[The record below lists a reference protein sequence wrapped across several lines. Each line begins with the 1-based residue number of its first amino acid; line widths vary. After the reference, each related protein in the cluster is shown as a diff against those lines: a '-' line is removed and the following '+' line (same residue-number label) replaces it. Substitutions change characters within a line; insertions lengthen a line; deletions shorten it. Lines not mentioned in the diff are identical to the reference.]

1 MKKTTSLRLALVAGL
16 VTVGAATF
24 ASTASA
30 ASGAGEEGD
39 SRPPRIVQIVSNL
52 TDDQKTCLQE
62 SGVSRPAADATEEER
77 QAAREAFR
85 TAAETC
91 GITLPDPQGPLANL
105 TDEQKAC
112 LDAAD
117 LTRPDR
123 DASFEERQA
132 AREALKAAAEGC
144 GIELPERPQG
154 GQGGNGPLAQLT
166 DEQKTCLQEA
176 GAERPGP
183 DATQEERQAAREAL
197 KAAAESCGI
206 ELPARPAGGQSNG
219 N

>member
-1 MKKTTSLRLALVAGL
+1 MKKKTSLRLALVAGL

-30 ASGAGEEGD
+30 ASGAGDEGD

-62 SGVSRPAADATEEER
+62 SGVSRPGADATPEER

-112 LDAAD
+112 LDEAN
-117 LTRPDR
+117 LTRPDQ
-123 DASFEERQA
+123 DATFEERQA

-144 GIELPERPQG
+144 GITLP
-154 GQGGNGPLAQLT
+154 
-166 DEQKTCLQEA
+166 
-176 GAERPGP
+176 
-183 DATQEERQAAREAL
+183 
-197 KAAAESCGI
+197 
-206 ELPARPAGGQSNG
+206 
-219 N
+219 

>member
-30 ASGAGEEGD
+30 AEGESGNTT
-39 SRPPRIVQIVSNL
+39 PRIVQIVSNL
-52 TDDQKTCLQE
+52 TDDQKSCLQE
-62 SGVSRPAADATEEER
+62 AGVSRPGADATAEER

-91 GITLPDPQGPLANL
+91 GITLPDPKGPLANL

-112 LDAAD
+112 LDEAD
-117 LTRPDR
+117 LTRPDS
-123 DASFEERQA
+123 DATFEERHAAREALRTAAEGCGITLPEGPQGGHGPIANLTDEQKACMQEAGLSRPGADATFEERQA

-144 GIELPERPQG
+144 GIER
-154 GQGGNGPLAQLT
+154 
-166 DEQKTCLQEA
+166 
-176 GAERPGP
+176 
-183 DATQEERQAAREAL
+183 
-197 KAAAESCGI
+197 
-206 ELPARPAGGQSNG
+206 PARPAGESN
-219 N
+219 